1 MWGRFSV
8 SHSSDSALPKKKK
21 GKGKEKTKEKGE
33 KEEKFRNVVE
43 TILRLCCF
51 FLLFFVFHTFFCQIS
66 ACDPGDWHDIGAH
79 QFFVATNSTFH
90 FARNQQETKTL
101 KTLPPCNE
109 KKINQKFDCKF
120 EKPKLRELY
129 GRGVDIFL

>member
-1 MWGRFSV
+1 MSFYVG
-8 SHSSDSALPKKKK
+8 
-21 GKGKEKTKEKGE
+21 
-33 KEEKFRNVVE
+33 
-43 TILRLCCF
+43 TILRFPQQRFSAAREKKRKEGEKNKRKRRKRRKISKCSRDDSPS
-51 FLLFFVFHTFFCQIS
+51 LLFSVFHTFFFSIQNNICQIS

-109 KKINQKFDCKF
+109 KKN
-120 EKPKLRELY
+120 KPK
-129 GRGVDIFL
+129 V

>member
-1 MWGRFSV
+1 MSFYVGTILRFPQQRFS
-8 SHSSDSALPKKKK
+8 AAQEK
-21 GKGKEKTKEKGE
+21 KTKEKGE

-51 FLLFFVFHTFFCQIS
+51 LFFILFFLYSKQHCQIS

-109 KKINQKFDCKF
+109 KKINQKFDCKL